1 VSETRIVGVS
11 LLRNEDVFVERALR
25 NALGFCDELITLDD
39 RSTDRTPTIL
49 ARLAETHSKL
59 RVHRIAHPRESN
71 TFISGYAGQ
80 NVWVFSVDGDEL
92 FDPGRLATLR
102 ERVLAGEFADY
113 WVVTAKAVHCT
124 QVDRASMTAT
134 GYLSPPARGQ
144 GKLYNFR
151 LLESWQGPTQE
162 RLHGGEPI
170 FRGGHDA
177 RARRELHKEH
187 GWDDAPFRLL
197 HACFVR
203 RSSRQAPWRRM
214 RQNPAERYYTP
225 PLDRLRR
232 DTRRLLHLNPP
243 PFGKDFSYRRGE
255 LVTVDARPFFRDD

>member
-1 VSETRIVGVS
+1 MKPIQAVG
-11 LLRNEDVFVERALR
+11 R
-25 NALGFCDELITLDD
+25 
-39 RSTDRTPTIL
+39 
-49 ARLAETHSKL
+49 RLAERFGRDSLLVRGL
-59 RVHRIAHPRESN
+59 RPAYETMLNMVSLGRGVPHVVLDRGCVGERWRTARWDSFRLLTPN
-71 TFISGYAGQ
+71 
-80 NVWVFSVDGDEL
+80 WL
-92 FDPGRLATLR
+92 GRLPGWRYTGP
-102 ERVLAGEFADY
+102 EPDGFMSAGEFADY